1 MILEVP
7 SSPSYSRILKQ
18 TFRNISLF
26 SGKQRKYKIATTI
39 SPTNSNAPCTC
50 LVSFFPE
57 NKEALLAHGS
67 TVPPSWSPALTFWI
81 TVSQYLQGIV
91 VRFWW
96 WSWGWSSGYE
106 LSQDMSPTCYEV
118 VRCRPQQQAVYKAA
132 GWGWWYH
139 WSHRLPERVVK
150 SHSTAPSAEA
160 AGCKTAKWSTPG
172 WGWAKD
178 VEHKSW
184 DVWLFNHPRVTG
196 KWNLVVS
203 PIKSNESLSYVR
215 NKNIAT
221 AFW

>member
-67 TVPPSWSPALTFWI
+67 TVPPSWSPALTFWM

-96 WSWGWSSGYE
+96 WSWGQSSGYE

-132 GWGWWYH
+132 ECWLRMMIPLI
-139 WSHRLPERVVK
+139 S
-150 SHSTAPSAEA
+150 PS
-160 AGCKTAKWSTPG
+160 
-172 WGWAKD
+172 
-178 VEHKSW
+178 
-184 DVWLFNHPRVTG
+184 PRVSGEKPQHCTLS
-196 KWNLVVS
+196 WSCWVQNSQVVNPRLRVS
-203 PIKSNESLSYVR
+203 ERCRTQKLGCVI
-215 NKNIAT
+215 I
-221 AFW
+221 